1 MFSEERRLL
10 RIAIATLVC
19 FVVFWAVACALSP
32 ARAQADDSF
41 SLVPTMTA
49 ASNDYPPQQLLAAAR
64 IQVDSIGHVTAHF
77 VHAFRLH
84 PLLRG

>member
-10 RIAIATLVC
+10 RITVATVVG
-19 FVVFWAVACALSP
+19 FVVLWAVACALGP

-41 SLVPTMTA
+41 SLTPTMTA

-64 IQVDSIGHVTAHF
+64 IQVDSIGHVTAQL
-77 VHAFRLH
+77 VHVFRLH